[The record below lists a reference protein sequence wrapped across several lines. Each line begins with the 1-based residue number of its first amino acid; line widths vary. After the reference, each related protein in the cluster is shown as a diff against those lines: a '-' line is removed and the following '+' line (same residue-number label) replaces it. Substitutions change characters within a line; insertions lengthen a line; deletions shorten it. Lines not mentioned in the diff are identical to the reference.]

1 MEYSLLQAQIQDL
14 VWWLGVEETPH
25 PVLPGSEWTL
35 DLSVAAAT
43 LVHLKLGAQ
52 ERVTEL

>member
-1 MEYSLLQAQIQDL
+1 MEYCLLQAQIQDL

-35 DLSVAAAT
+35 DLSAAAAT
-43 LVHLKLGAQ
+43 LVHPKLGAQ
-52 ERVTEL
+52 EGVTEL